1 MHAVEPNHDR
11 IERSE
16 TNMLLTRR
24 LHELRQEFARGEEQL
39 TELDRK
45 RAQVRD
51 TLLRISGAMQV
62 LEELLHEGNGAQGS
76 PASSGAPPMVATG
89 AG

>member
-11 IERSE
+11 LELSD
-16 TNMLLTRR
+16 THTLLAQR

-51 TLLRISGAMQV
+51 TLLRISGAVQV
-62 LEELLHEGNGAQGS
+62 LEELLHEGNAERGA
-76 PASSGAPPMVATG
+76 PASAETPHMVPTG

>member
-1 MHAVEPNHDR
+1 MEPNHDHF
-11 IERSE
+11 
-16 TNMLLTRR
+16 TKR
-24 LHELRQEFARGEEQL
+24 LHELREEFARGEGQL

-62 LEELLHEGNGAQGS
+62 LEELLHEEGAERGS
-76 PASSGAPPMVATG
+76 PASAETPHMVPTG
-89 AG
+89 VG

>member
-1 MHAVEPNHDR
+1 MHAVEPNHDHL
-11 IERSE
+11 EPS
-16 TNMLLTRR
+16 NMHTLLTKR
-24 LHELRQEFARGEEQL
+24 LHELRQEFTRGEEQL

-62 LEELLHEGNGAQGS
+62 LEELLHEGSAERGA
-76 PASSGAPPMVATG
+76 PASAEAPHMVPTG
-89 AG
+89 VG

>member
-1 MHAVEPNHDR
+1 MHAVEPNHDH
-11 IERSE
+11 SE
-16 TNMLLTRR
+16 TSNTGTLLTKR

-39 TELDRK
+39 TELERK

-62 LEELLHEGNGAQGS
+62 LEELLHEGNAERGS
-76 PASSGAPPMVATG
+76 PASDETPHMVPTG
-89 AG
+89 VG

>member
-1 MHAVEPNHDR
+1 MHAVEPDHDHF
-11 IERSE
+11 ELSD
-16 TNMLLTRR
+16 THSLLTRR

-45 RAQVRD
+45 RTQVRD

-62 LEELLHEGNGAQGS
+62 LEELLPQGNGERGS
-76 PASSGAPPMVATG
+76 PASAETPPMVPTG
-89 AG
+89 VG